1 MLEWRGITGNLGLEM
16 YLWCLANWK
25 IARWLKGQSM
35 FCPTLGL
42 GGGLF
47 CSSGEVCDPSEIA
60 LQIGKIQSHGESGF
74 DIALCCMLLAV
85 KLNCP

>member
-1 MLEWRGITGNLGLEM
+1 
-16 YLWCLANWK
+16 
-25 IARWLKGQSM
+25 M